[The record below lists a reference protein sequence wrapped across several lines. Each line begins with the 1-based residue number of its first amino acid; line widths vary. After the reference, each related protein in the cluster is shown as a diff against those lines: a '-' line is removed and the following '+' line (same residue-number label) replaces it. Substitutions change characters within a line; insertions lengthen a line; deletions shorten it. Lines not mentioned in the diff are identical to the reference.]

1 LIGSKNSREV
11 TMMQEIIFTEDAPQA
26 IGTYSQ
32 AVKVGNTVYLS
43 GQIPLI
49 PKTMELVKGDMASQ
63 IKRVFINLAAVAK
76 ASGGSLSNISKLNI
90 YLMDLSD
97 FPLVN
102 EIMAEYFTEP
112 YPARAVVGVANLP
125 KGAMIEMDAIMTI

>member
-1 LIGSKNSREV
+1 
-11 TMMQEIIFTEDAPQA
+11 MQREIIFTEDAPQA

-49 PKTMELVKGDMASQ
+49 PETMELIEGNMKNQ
-63 IKRVFINLAAVAK
+63 IQRVFINLAAVAK
-76 ASGGSLSNISKLNI
+76 ASGGSLSNINKLNI

-102 EIMAEYFTEP
+102 EIMAEHFSEP

>member
-1 LIGSKNSREV
+1 MGVI
-11 TMMQEIIFTEDAPQA
+11 MQRKIIFTEDAPQA

-32 AVKVGNTVYLS
+32 AVRVGNTVYLS

-49 PKTMELVKGDMASQ
+49 PETMELIEGDITNQ
-63 IKRVFINLAAVAK
+63 IKRVFMNLAAVAK
-76 ASGGSLSNISKLNI
+76 ASGGTLTNINKLNI
-90 YLMDLSD
+90 YLTDLSN

-102 EIMAEYFTEP
+102 EIMAEYFSEP
-112 YPARAVVGVANLP
+112 YPARAVVGVASLP

>member
-1 LIGSKNSREV
+1 MGVI
-11 TMMQEIIFTEDAPQA
+11 MQRKIIFTEDAPQA

-32 AVKVGNTVYLS
+32 AVRVGNTVYLS

-49 PKTMELVKGDMASQ
+49 PETMELIEGDITNQ
-63 IKRVFINLAAVAK
+63 IKRVFMNLAAVAK
-76 ASGGSLSNISKLNI
+76 ASGGTLTNINKLNI
-90 YLMDLSD
+90 YLTDLSN

-102 EIMAEYFTEP
+102 EIMAEHFSEP
-112 YPARAVVGVANLP
+112 YPARAVVGVASLP

>member
-1 LIGSKNSREV
+1 
-11 TMMQEIIFTEDAPQA
+11 MQRKIIYTEDAPQA

-32 AVKVGNTVYLS
+32 AVRVGNTVYLS

-49 PKTMELVKGDMASQ
+49 PETMELIEGDITNQ
-63 IKRVFINLAAVAK
+63 IKRVFMNLAAVAK
-76 ASGGSLSNISKLNI
+76 ASGGALTNINKLNI
-90 YLMDLSD
+90 YLTDLSN

-102 EIMAEYFTEP
+102 EIMAEHFSEP
-112 YPARAVVGVANLP
+112 YPARAVVGVASLP